1 MFDDEEDD
9 FVSNNKSKPIQQSKM
24 QPIKEEKS
32 LFGDASDDDDF
43 LSKEKNKG
51 NQKKKLGF
59 LNSGSEDEDT
69 FVPTKKP
76 LVS

>member
-1 MFDDEEDD
+1 
-9 FVSNNKSKPIQQSKM
+9 M